1 MAYNNG
7 VQVISQSGELTLALE
22 REEIGHLNNAL
33 NEVCN
38 GFTVANFEAA
48 IGLPTKQASDLLRK
62 VHKLIADEPLI
73 LTLNELDAFRNALT
87 AVLAELEPW
96 EYATRMGF
104 QVNESEALR
113 NRLDALASE
122 ARYSYLRQ
130 SA

>member
-7 VQVISQSGELTLALE
+7 VQVLSQSGELTLALE
-22 REEIGHLNNAL
+22 RDEIGHLNNAL

-38 GFTVANFEAA
+38 GFAVANFEAA
-48 IGLPTKQASDLLRK
+48 IGLSTMQASDLLRK
-62 VHKLIADEPLI
+62 LHQQIAHEPLI
-73 LTLNELDAFRNALT
+73 LTLSELDAFRNALT
-87 AVLAELEPW
+87 AVLAALEPW
-96 EYATRMGF
+96 EYFTRMGF

-122 ARYSYLRQ
+122 ARYGDLRQ